1 MAGAIVVYFVLYNSG
16 YAYWSG
22 GWSYGPRFLA
32 RRCRS
37 RASGWE
43 PSGIGPARG
52 LRTVAVALI
61 VIGGVFT
68 FGAVAT
74 NPQLPM
80 SVASP
85 FTDVVVPAV
94 QHDAVACG
102 TQSYLD
108 ATPDRAVPTHHDRDA
123 WNLGLLMGL
132 PGWWSV
138 LPLVA
143 VGARGARFHSGGR
156 STGTPST

>member
-1 MAGAIVVYFVLYNSG
+1 M
-16 YAYWSG
+16 
-22 GWSYGPRFLA
+22 
-32 RRCRS
+32 
-37 RASGWE
+37 
-43 PSGIGPARG
+43 
-52 LRTVAVALI
+52 ALI

-94 QHDAVACG
+94 QHDAVALG

-143 VGARGARFHSGGR
+143 VWVVAARAIGMTVSAPADRDTRRAVIPGVSRPARR
-156 STGTPST
+156 RRR

>member
-1 MAGAIVVYFVLYNSG
+1 MG
-16 YAYWSG
+16 
-22 GWSYGPRFLA
+22 R
-32 RRCRS
+32 
-37 RASGWE
+37 
-43 PSGIGPARG
+43 RG

-94 QHDAVACG
+94 QHDAVALG

-108 ATPDRAVPTHHDRDA
+108 ATPDRAGPTHHDRDA

-132 PGWWSV
+132 SGWWSV

-143 VGARGARFHSGGR
+143 VWVSRRA
-156 STGTPST
+156 P

>member
-1 MAGAIVVYFVLYNSG
+1 M
-16 YAYWSG
+16 
-22 GWSYGPRFLA
+22 
-32 RRCRS
+32 
-37 RASGWE
+37 
-43 PSGIGPARG
+43 
-52 LRTVAVALI
+52 ALI

-94 QHDAVACG
+94 RHNAVALG
-102 TQSYLD
+102 SQSYLD
-108 ATPDRAVPTHHDRDA
+108 ATPDHAVPTRHDGDT

-143 VGARGARFHSGGR
+143 VWLLAAGAVSVSSRSNRRQAVLRTARQA
-156 STGTPST
+156 